1 MTNAV
6 QISIK

>member
-6 QISIK
+6 QLI